1 MADNTIDT
9 LELQIK
15 SSSNQA
21 DKALDRLSAS
31 LLGLSK
37 SAKRMNSSLPS
48 ALESI
53 KSISKSIGGISNF
66 KTPDFSGLVTE
77 FGKLKN
83 IDVSKSVTSLVSSF
97 ARLANAGDKASI
109 TVKALPEISNSLI
122 KSVNSLNDIG
132 DVSKPINTFVS
143 SFARL
148 SNAGEK
154 AKITSQNF
162 EAILSGL
169 TKGASDISDIGDI
182 DSGIN
187 RFVSSIARLS
197 NAGDKSTIVAQQLP
211 ILGKALKHVIKDMS
225 QANQVSDSV
234 NMFVQSIGRLA
245 SAGNKT
251 GQTAGQLKNLAN
263 ETLEFFRTMQKAPAI
278 SENTI
283 RMTQALAQLAT
294 AGGKV
299 GTATRTITGAF
310 NKLSSVGN
318 KTFSVIKKVA
328 NGLVSS
334 FKKIG
339 NSSEHVNKA
348 SSNLRTLLKTALGF
362 GAIRGLYNFG
372 KSMIETGSD
381 LEEVQ
386 NVVRVAFGN
395 MSGMV
400 DEFAKTSSEKFGLSE
415 LAAKQYS
422 GTMMAM
428 LKSSGVV
435 KESAAEMSTT
445 LAGLAG
451 DIASFYNIDTD
462 DAFSKIRSGIAG
474 EIEPLRQLGVSMTVA
489 NLEAY
494 ALANGISKT
503 YREMTQAEQVMLRYN
518 YLMWATSDAQG
529 DFVRTS
535 DNYANQLRMLKLN
548 FQQLSATIGQGL
560 IAAVLPVIQV
570 LNALLGKLMQ
580 VATAFKNFI
589 YTLMGKKI
597 ESPAGGIVQDVSG
610 IESAGNDAAS
620 GLGNA
625 ADAAGE
631 LKKKLSVLPFDQLNQ
646 LADNS
651 EKAGGGGGT
660 GGGAGG
666 DYGFGDL
673 SDAMEELGNYDVEGP
688 ISKWAKRIREAFL
701 NENWEKLGFE
711 IADGLNRGMQK
722 IYDVISWKNVG
733 PKITKFVK
741 SFTRTMNSLVSNID
755 WDLMGRTIGSGFTT
769 IVKTL
774 NLLIK
779 NIRWQNL
786 GKKFSEGVMGIA
798 SAVDWKEFGDLI
810 GNKFM
815 ILWDVM
821 YGFITGLD
829 FGVLGTKFATGL
841 KSMISAIDFQTI
853 TDTLV
858 GGFNGI
864 FDFLKSFNA
873 MQPFEGLGEKISNA
887 INTSL
892 QELDAAEAGETLSNF
907 VTGILT
913 ELVTIAQ
920 ETDWELFGRKI
931 GEFLSNI
938 DWWGILTQVGT
949 IIWEAFSGMIS
960 GLFDT
965 SAGKVFLA
973 FVLGLKGLQGAFKLV
988 NLATSASEWIGKV
1001 KQHLFKLPTTIN
1013 TEVNPETQKSIGK
1026 IAGEG
1031 GLFSKLA
1038 SGAKKAVSK
1047 AGPILS
1053 SIGKVIFSPK
1063 GLLIG
1068 GVAAGVGLI
1077 ISHWDEIKQA
1087 ASDLAGWVG
1096 DRWNDL
1102 KTWTSEKWEGITSA
1116 VSGAWEGITTTVG
1129 GFASSVGETVSG
1141 AWDGI
1146 KSWTSETWDGIT
1158 GGLSDAW
1165 DFITGKTE
1173 ESTSEMDGTVS
1184 ESWENME
1191 RGTSESWSSIIG
1203 TVSEK
1208 AKEMADTIG
1217 YIPEETYSTG
1227 EDIPENL
1234 VSGINNTAQTA
1245 FDTVK
1250 EFGENIISKF
1260 KNKMGIG
1267 SPSKVFFGFGQD
1279 TVQGYINGADD
1290 KKGNAINNLI
1300 NLATDSIRSFTGI
1313 DTKFG
1318 NIGSGMISELDTGI
1332 SKNVSKVTR
1341 QIMSMINLMLNSFKG
1356 IDKQFSK
1363 IGSSLMDNLN
1373 SGILS
1378 YTTVVSA
1385 SFNKIVKI
1393 ANDISDDMY
1402 EAGKNAGRSFANG
1415 FKSIHI
1421 PTPHLDVSRYNQ
1433 YTFGDSKVS
1442 IPDFRVNWY
1451 KTGGLF
1457 SKASLIGVGEAGRE
1471 AVLPLENKRAM
1482 SMIADSIMSNTKSSS
1497 LDEKMLENAVARGF
1511 AIAMMNNQQNPVNVT
1526 CYAELRTENDEVL
1539 ARAVTRGQKK
1549 IDYRMNP
1556 TPQFG

>member
-109 TVKALPEISNSLI
+109 TVKALPEISNSLV
-122 KSVNSLNDIG
+122 KAVNSLNDIG

-211 ILGKALKHVIKDMS
+211 ILGKALNHVIKDMS

-362 GAIRGLYNFG
+362 GAIRGLFNFG

-673 SDAMEELGNYDVEGP
+673 SDAMEELGNHDVEGP
-688 ISKWAKRIREAFL
+688 ISKWAKRIRDAFL

-741 SFTRTMNSLVSNID
+741 SFTRTMNSLVSNIE

-829 FGVLGTKFATGL
+829 FSVLGTKFATGL

-973 FVLGLKGLQGAFKLV
+973 FVVGLKGLQGAFKLV
-988 NLATSASEWIGKV
+988 DLATSASEWIGKV
-1001 KQHLFKLPTTIN
+1001 KQHLLKLPTTID
-1013 TEVNPETQKSIGK
+1013 TDVNPKTKKSIGK

-1038 SGAKKAVSK
+1038 SGAKTAVSK
-1047 AGPILS
+1047 AGPILT

-1063 GLLIG
+1063 GALIG
-1068 GVAAGVGLI
+1068 AIAIGVGLI
-1077 ISHWDEIKQA
+1077 IGHWDEIKQA

-1096 DRWNDL
+1096 DRFEDIKEGACWLGEQAIEPIKQLAEGAEIIWKNLDED
-1102 KTWTSEKWEGITSA
+1102 SYEKWENMKSTI
-1116 VSGAWEGITTTVG
+1116 SGALDII
-1129 GFASSVGETVSG
+1129 AS
-1141 AWDGI
+1141 
-1146 KSWTSETWDGIT
+1146 
-1158 GGLSDAW
+1158 
-1165 DFITGKTE
+1165 KTN

-1191 RGTSESWSSIIG
+1191 RGTSETWSSIIG

-1208 AKEMADTIG
+1208 AKEMSDTIG
-1217 YIPEETYSTG
+1217 HIPEETYSTG
-1227 EDIPENL
+1227 KEIPENL
-1234 VSGINNTAQTA
+1234 VSGINNASQTA

-1260 KNKMGIG
+1260 QTQMGIG
-1267 SPSKVFFGFGQD
+1267 TTSDVFFDFGQD
-1279 TVQGYINGADD
+1279 TVQGYIDGTDN
-1290 KKGNAINNLI
+1290 KKGSAVDNLS
-1300 NLATDSIRSFTGI
+1300 NLATDSVESFNGI
-1313 DTKFG
+1313 DVKFS
-1318 NIGSGMISELDTGI
+1318 NIGSEMISELDIGI
-1332 SKNVSKVTR
+1332 SRNVSKVTR
-1341 QIMSMINLMLNSFKG
+1341 QIMSMINKMLNSFKG
-1356 IDKQFSK
+1356 LDKQFSK
-1363 IGSSLMDNLN
+1363 IGSGLMDSLN

-1378 YTTVVSA
+1378 YTAVVA
-1385 SFNKIVKI
+1385 GSFDKIVRV
-1393 ANDISDDMY
+1393 ANEISNDMY